1 MVMVYDER
9 DTKCSKLQKIFRE
22 YMIMDGARDYL
33 EAKLREDAPKNVK
46 DAYDEYVR
54 ISNEQLEEQKESPFV

>member
-1 MVMVYDER
+1 MRVCNEKYV
-9 DTKCSKLQKIFRE
+9 KCGELLKIFRE

-54 ISNEQLEEQKESPFV
+54 ISKEQLEEKKESPFI